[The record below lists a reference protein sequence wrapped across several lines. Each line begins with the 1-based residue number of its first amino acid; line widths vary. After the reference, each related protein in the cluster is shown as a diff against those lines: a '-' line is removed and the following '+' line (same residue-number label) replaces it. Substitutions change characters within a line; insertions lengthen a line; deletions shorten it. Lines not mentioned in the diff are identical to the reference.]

1 MTETTQYMP
10 KQETTAYDVSDAY
23 PGEPHQASF
32 FSIFKKEASKVNG
45 MVTRILYRLLQPPL
59 SAYEMLLFCFQF
71 LKNMYPPPDYK
82 INY

>member
-1 MTETTQYMP
+1 MTEATQYMP

-45 MVTRILYRLLQPPL
+45 MVTRIFIACYSHPCQLMRCC
-59 SAYEMLLFCFQF
+59 LLFSVFKQHV
-71 LKNMYPPPDYK
+71 PPSRL
-82 INY
+82 